1 MKILFVCQRNNGRSQ
16 MAKGLYNKLAGTQ
29 DADSAGITVDKN
41 GQTLQGRAS
50 EPGSEVQKVIDVMAE
65 LDVNVSEFYRM
76 QLDIDKFDTY
86 DKVVTILSPDKIP
99 EEVKAHP
106 KVEIWDISDP
116 KVKDLNGVRETRDE
130 IEQKIRE
137 TLLS

>member
-1 MKILFVCQRNNGRSQ
+1 
-16 MAKGLYNKLAGTQ
+16 MAKGLYNKLTGSQ
-29 DADSAGITVDKN
+29 DADAAGVTVDKD
-41 GQTLQGRAS
+41 GQTLRERAN

-65 LDVNVSEFYRM
+65 VGVDALGFRRT
-76 QLDIDKFDTY
+76 QLDISKLNAY
-86 DKVVTILSPDKIP
+86 DKVVVILNPDKVP

-116 KVKDLNGVRETRDE
+116 KVKDLDGVRETRDE
-130 IEQKIRE
+130 IKQKIRE